1 MGLAVVALG
10 VRTLRLAPRT
20 ATGAR
25 RALARAAAALVALV
39 GALHAAGPE
48 LVAYLDVVAPP
59 ALRAPSREGLAA
71 GLVAFSSVWAW
82 ATSPA
87 VRG

>member
-1 MGLAVVALG
+1 VGLAVLAIG
-10 VRTLRLAPRT
+10 VRAHRLAPRT

-25 RALARAAAALVALV
+25 RAVAHAAAALVALV

-48 LVAYLDVVAPP
+48 LVAIVDVAAPP
-59 ALRAPSREGLAA
+59 ALRTPTREGLAA
-71 GLVAFSSVWAW
+71 ALVALSSVWAW